1 MQSNSNTRK
10 HTHTL
15 NVNTLNDLMINL
27 LLNIRVN
34 KWTNQGRKWTIN
46 RHVERFPASS
56 IISRKKLNRNQW

>member
-1 MQSNSNTRK
+1 MQSNSNK
-10 HTHTL
+10 HTHTP
-15 NVNTLNDLMINL
+15 DDPKINL

-34 KWTNQGRKWTIN
+34 KWAIQRRKWTIN